1 MKKTI
6 KIKTIIGS
14 ICVVLVV
21 TSLLFAFTACGDN
34 KDKELV
40 STTEPTIKEI
50 VSSTEKAVVKPF
62 EDETHSESSTTKE
75 SETELTT
82 KPAPVPETTK
92 KQEDK
97 PVTTTKKQEV
107 NTTKPVTTTKKPV
120 ETQVIKEPTTKAP
133 TTTKKPTTT
142 QAEYYPALTQ
152 ADIEEIKQYTINYIQ
167 SKGQRVRSTL
177 TWDNAGFSAID
188 TVPTDLSI
196 RGDMFKRNGGV
207 DPVEWVKGR
216 MRERIDIHIEDWER
230 QNGEGTIGGLYP
242 LVKLENG
249 YWNFTL
255 GYC

>member
-1 MKKTI
+1 MKEKCFIVFLVLCLIVFVFGGCKNNMGTVTTTETI
-6 KIKTIIGS
+6 TES
-14 ICVVLVV
+14 TAVV
-21 TSLLFAFTACGDN
+21 TTEETTEKKDVKTTAEATT
-34 KDKELV
+34 DKKIVETKAEEIEV
-40 STTEPTIKEI
+40 STTKYVAPIT
-50 VSSTEKAVVKPF
+50 
-62 EDETHSESSTTKE
+62 TTKE
-75 SETELTT
+75 
-82 KPAPVPETTK
+82 
-92 KQEDK
+92 QEF
-97 PVTTTKKQEV
+97 
-107 NTTKPVTTTKKPV
+107 NTTKPVTTTKRPV
-120 ETQVIKEPTTKAP
+120 ETQVIKEPSTKAP